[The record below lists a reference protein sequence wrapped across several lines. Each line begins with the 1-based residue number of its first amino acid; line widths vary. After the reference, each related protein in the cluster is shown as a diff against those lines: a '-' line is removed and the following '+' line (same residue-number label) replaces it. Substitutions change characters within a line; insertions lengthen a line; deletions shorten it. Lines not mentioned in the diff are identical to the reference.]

1 MIAHLRGEVIGINDD
16 SLVVDVGGVG
26 FKVFA
31 AAAVRDQNKPGDRI
45 SLYTYLVV
53 REDVL
58 ALYGFERQ
66 EERDIFVLLLGV
78 NGVGPRIAMAV
89 VSTLS
94 VDVIRNAVAG
104 EQADVF
110 GRVSGVGKMTAQKI
124 ILHLKGKIAT
134 AAVLQGAT
142 VMVDVDG
149 EVVEA
154 LTNLG
159 YSVVEAQ
166 AAVQSIPRDTPD
178 DVETR
183 LRIALK
189 YFST

>member
-1 MIAHLRGEVIGINDD
+1 
-16 SLVVDVGGVG
+16 
-26 FKVFA
+26 
-31 AAAVRDQNKPGDRI
+31 
-45 SLYTYLVV
+45 
-53 REDVL
+53 
-58 ALYGFERQ
+58 
-66 EERDIFVLLLGV
+66 
-78 NGVGPRIAMAV
+78 
-89 VSTLS
+89 
-94 VDVIRNAVAG
+94 
-104 EQADVF
+104 
-110 GRVSGVGKMTAQKI
+110 MTAQKI

-183 LRIALK
+183 LRIWLNT
-189 YFST
+189 FRLNDLLI

>member
-31 AAAVRDQNKPGDRI
+31 TGAVRDQNKPGDRI

-124 ILHLKGKIAT
+124 VLHLKGKIAS

-142 VMVDVDG
+142 ALVDVDG

-166 AAVQSIPRDTPD
+166 AAVQSIPRDTPE

-183 LRIALK
+183 LRLALN